1 MTTTPKEGA
10 AFDVNALIDSLAT
23 SKATLT
29 AAQGDITT
37 LKAANDKLTA
47 DLAAAQTALGDAKE
61 LPAKLTAMTATITGV
76 TTYMADQAK
85 KYAVALNSDVEAV
98 AKLDLPAL
106 MTFITDSQA
115 KLSTLVPEGGRS
127 KTVTGKA
134 LKRLA
139 TRPAAIV
146 TFLDGMWPRRITVE
160 HCAQLGEALA
170 RMHVAGADFPMR
182 RVNSLSVAGWRPLF
196 NASLDHA
203 DEVRAGLADE
213 IGREL
218 DALEAAWP
226 ADLPSGVIHAD
237 LFPDNVFFRREKLSG
252 LIDFYFACTDAFA
265 YDLAICMNAWC
276 FEVGNSFNVTK
287 ARRMLTAYSKVR
299 KFSDKEL
306 DALPLLARGSAM
318 RFLLTRLYDW
328 VHTPKDALVTPKDPL
343 EYLAKLRFH
352 QGVKGPGAYGL
363 K

>member
-1 MTTTPKEGA
+1 MAVYTEVSDEA
-10 AFDVNALIDSLAT
+10 
-23 SKATLT
+23 LT
-29 AAQGDITT
+29 AFVADYDIGEVLSCKGIAEGIENSNYLLTT
-37 LKAANDKLTA
+37 SAGHFILTLYEKRVKADDLPFFLGLLEH
-47 DLAAAQTALGDAKE
+47 LAAK
-61 LPAKLTAMTATITGV
+61 GV
-76 TTYMADQAK
+76 
-85 KYAVALNSDVEAV
+85 
-98 AKLDLPAL
+98 PCP
-106 MTFITDSQA
+106 
-115 KLSTLVPEGGRS
+115 VPV
-127 KTVTGKA
+127 KDKDGKA

-139 TRPAAIV
+139 KRPAAIV
-146 TFLDGMWPRRITVE
+146 TFLDGMWPRRITVD

-170 RMHVAGADFPMR
+170 RMHVAGADFSMR

-203 DEVRAGLADE
+203 DEVQPGLADE

-306 DALPLLARGSAM
+306 DALPLLARGSAV

-352 QGVKGPGAYGL
+352 RGVKGPGAYGL